1 MRQPGKT
8 AAPGERVAMWD
19 GAVRL
24 VHLGFILL
32 IPALWWSWK
41 SGDMD
46 LHKRLGIVMLGLVF
60 FRILWGLMGSST
72 ARFARFVR
80 GPAAILAYLRGRTGG
95 EDKEPVEIGHN
106 PLGGWSVIA
115 MLSLLAL
122 QLGLGLIAQDV
133 DGLESGPLNHLVS
146 YETAEAARDAHG
158 LVFNLILALIALHI
172 CAVLFHALVKRDA
185 LIGPMITGSR
195 RFKHRVKQPGFA
207 SPARLILGVAA
218 AAACAW
224 WISAGAPLP
233 SPPAMN

>member
-1 MRQPGKT
+1 MRQPTGKT

-46 LHKRLGIVMLGLVF
+46 LHKRLGIVMLGLVL

-72 ARFARFVR
+72 ARFSRFVR
-80 GPAAILAYLRGRTGG
+80 GPFAILAYLRGGSG
-95 EDKEPVEIGHN
+95 EEDKEPVEIGHN
-106 PLGGWSVIA
+106 PLGGWSVVA

-158 LVFNLILALIALHI
+158 LAFNLILAFIALHI

-185 LIGPMITGSR
+185 LIEPMITGAR
-195 RFKHRVKQPGFA
+195 RFKHRVRQPDLA

-233 SPPAMN
+233 FVP

>member
-1 MRQPGKT
+1 MRQPSGKT

-32 IPALWWSWK
+32 IPTLWWSWK

-46 LHKRLGIVMLGLVF
+46 LHKRLGIVMLGLVL

-80 GPAAILAYLRGRTGG
+80 GPAAILAYLRGRAGG
-95 EDKEPVEIGHN
+95 DGKEPVEIGHN

-133 DGLESGPLNHLVS
+133 DGSNPVRSIIWSPTRRQRPRGMPMASSSTS
-146 YETAEAARDAHG
+146 YWRS
-158 LVFNLILALIALHI
+158 
-172 CAVLFHALVKRDA
+172 
-185 LIGPMITGSR
+185 SR
-195 RFKHRVKQPGFA
+195 
-207 SPARLILGVAA
+207 
-218 AAACAW
+218 C
-224 WISAGAPLP
+224 ISALCFF
-233 SPPAMN
+233 MRW